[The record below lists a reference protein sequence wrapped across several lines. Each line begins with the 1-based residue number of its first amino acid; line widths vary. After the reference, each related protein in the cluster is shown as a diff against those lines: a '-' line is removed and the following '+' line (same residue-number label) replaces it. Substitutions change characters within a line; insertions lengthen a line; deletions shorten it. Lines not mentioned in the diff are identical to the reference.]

1 MMYAPLRHNPEIIL
15 CQIIETI
22 TLGEN
27 TWEQDA
33 QHAAQLN
40 PPLSSAHP
48 AVAKLQKQKRR
59 CVAKGGRTEIFC
71 EALSAAFP
79 EM

>member
-1 MMYAPLRHNPEIIL
+1 MMYAPLRHNPEIIP
-15 CQIIETI
+15 CQIMETI

-27 TWEQDA
+27 TWEQDT

-48 AVAKLQKQKRR
+48 AVAKLQKQQKQ
-59 CVAKGGRTEIFC
+59 CVDKEERTQIFDKV
-71 EALSAAFP
+71 LSYCLF
-79 EM
+79 